1 MDEATSVPAKSW
13 TSRPHVLEEKG
24 TWHRGLLC
32 HGKGAREGLGG
43 MQNRTSTDQADART
57 IRTNEVRGKQGA
69 HAAPVVAAYAKL
81 TTSNSKHVG

>member
-32 HGKGAREGLGG
+32 HGKDARESPGG
-43 MQNRTSTDQADART
+43 MQNRTSTDQADARA